1 MTELK
6 MRAYRQKAALS
17 QWTGP
22 AIYHGIEIIPRTG
35 FNLIRYKRR
44 LRRMASEVCPADKT
58 WEVVLLFAAA
68 VGVLVYAFLRWWFLW

>member
-6 MRAYRQKAALS
+6 MRSYRQKAALS

-35 FNLIRYKRR
+35 VNLMRYKRR

-58 WEVVLLFAAA
+58 WEVVLLFMAA